1 MKTAFLMPKKTI
13 RKTILL
19 VDLLSP
25 KLLYLLLNS
34 GKRLLSMVL
43 FITIILI
50 KVIYVV
56 ISQD

>member
-1 MKTAFLMPKKTI
+1 MRTAFVRPKKTI

-25 KLLYLLLNS
+25 ILLYLLLNS

-43 FITIILI
+43 FITIILS
-50 KVIYVV
+50 KVIYVA
-56 ISQD
+56 IS